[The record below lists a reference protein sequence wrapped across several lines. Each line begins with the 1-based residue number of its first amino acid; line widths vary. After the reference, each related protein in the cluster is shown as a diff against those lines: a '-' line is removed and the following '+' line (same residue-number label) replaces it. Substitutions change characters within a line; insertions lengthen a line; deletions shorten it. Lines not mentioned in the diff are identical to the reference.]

1 MSNQA
6 GGDAGNQWQRQLFVG
21 QIPLD
26 WDSGR
31 LRDYLCK
38 HLGISEDR
46 SMEEIEINDNN
57 SNNNKSNNQ
66 KRIAF
71 VRFKNE
77 HYHEKALKKDTFNRA
92 EIRLNIKL
100 SNHENDKRKLF
111 FGRLSLEWTTE
122 DMKDKVREMIS
133 RVCPGYEEHIDDD
146 FPQVPNLNQE
156 SKKSRIAF
164 VQFKTHEQAREVR
177 ERFQKLAEEKNPDL
191 LDKLAQFSQTGKGED
206 LAKAVDYHKRESA
219 KAKFLTGAEV
229 EQHQPQGGRRGYST
243 SFSQD
248 GNKLEFRNEFE
259 PDREQGCKTT
269 IEVKM
274 RLMEFTH
281 NMPYG
286 QGRVGWMK
294 VKCKDGIENTF
305 DIVPT
310 PMHPHTYPHPSIIA
324 QAHHQQFVHQRGH
337 QRLSRPTPTSANRGR
352 SSSHSESSVL
362 HSSKK

>member
-1 MSNQA
+1 M
-6 GGDAGNQWQRQLFVG
+6 
-21 QIPLD
+21 
-26 WDSGR
+26 
-31 LRDYLCK
+31 
-38 HLGISEDR
+38 
-46 SMEEIEINDNN
+46 
-57 SNNNKSNNQ
+57 
-66 KRIAF
+66 
-71 VRFKNE
+71 
-77 HYHEKALKKDTFNRA
+77 
-92 EIRLNIKL
+92 
-100 SNHENDKRKLF
+100 
-111 FGRLSLEWTTE
+111 E

-219 KAKFLTGAEV
+219 KAKFLTGAEA
-229 EQHQPQGGRRGYST
+229 EQHHQPQGGRRGYST

-259 PDREQGCKTT
+259 PDREQGFKTT

-274 RLMEFTH
+274 RLMEFS
-281 NMPYG
+281 

-310 PMHPHTYPHPSIIA
+310 PMHPHSYHHSYPHPSIIA
-324 QAHHQQFVHQRGH
+324 QAHQQFVHQRGH
-337 QRLSRPTPTSANRGR
+337 QRLSRPAPSSANRGL

>member
-26 WDSGR
+26 WDAGR
-31 LRDYLCK
+31 LRDYLSK
-38 HLGISEDR
+38 HLAISEDR
-46 SMEEIEINDNN
+46 SREEIEINDNN
-57 SNNNKSNNQ
+57 SNNNKANNQ

-71 VRFKNE
+71 IRFKNE

-92 EIRLNIKL
+92 EIKLNIKL

-111 FGRLSLEWTTE
+111 FGRLSLEWNME

-191 LDKLAQFSQTGKGED
+191 LDKLAEFSQTGKGED
-206 LAKAVDYHKRESA
+206 LAKAVDYHKREST
-219 KAKFLTGAEV
+219 KGKFLTGPET
-229 EQHQPQGGRRGYST
+229 EQHHQPQGWST
-243 SFSQD
+243 TISHQ
-248 GNKLEFRNEFE
+248 GNKLEFRHEFDPSDKCMYLKFVV
-259 PDREQGCKTT
+259 PD
-269 IEVKM
+269 KM
-274 RLMEFTH
+274 RLSEFTH
-281 NMPYG
+281 NLPYG
-286 QGRVGWMK
+286 SQGSVGYMK
-294 VKCKDGIENTF
+294 VKCKDGLENTF
-305 DIVPT
+305 AIVPAH
-310 PMHPHTYPHPSIIA
+310 MHPHSHPHPPIIA

-337 QRLSRPTPTSANRGR
+337 QRISRPTPPSASRGL